1 MGEKT
6 KQFYGLVLTGGKSK
20 RLGQDKAVLNLSG
33 KPQAEYAYELLLPF
47 CEKVFV
53 SCRPDQAQ
61 LPGRK
66 NFPQII
72 DRPEYSDIGPLAG
85 ILSAMQEHPNQVWI
99 VLACDLPFV
108 TPATI
113 RNLISQRNP
122 QKFATAYISTHD
134 GLPEPLCAIY
144 EPQDYQNI
152 LQFLK
157 ENIHCPRK
165 IMIKSDTELV
175 EQADPQSL
183 ENINTPEELKKWVKK

>member
-1 MGEKT
+1 
-6 KQFYGLVLTGGKSK
+6 
-20 RLGQDKAVLNLSG
+20 
-33 KPQAEYAYELLLPF
+33 
-47 CEKVFV
+47 
-53 SCRPDQAQ
+53 
-61 LPGRK
+61 
-66 NFPQII
+66 
-72 DRPEYSDIGPLAG
+72 
-85 ILSAMQEHPNQVWI
+85 MQEHPNQVWI